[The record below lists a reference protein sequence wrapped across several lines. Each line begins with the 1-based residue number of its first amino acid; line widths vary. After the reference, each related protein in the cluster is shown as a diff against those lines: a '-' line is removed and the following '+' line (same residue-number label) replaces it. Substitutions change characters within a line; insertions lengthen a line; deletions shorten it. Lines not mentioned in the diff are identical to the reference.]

1 MELSRVAQLT
11 TSPRLVVPVRLRK
24 HGAARGGGGRLG
36 PPGGA
41 RGRRLVVGVEPAVRV
56 RLRLRLRLRLR
67 VRVRVRLRLRVRVR
81 GWRRTA
87 RGACTRA
94 G

>member
-24 HGAARGGGGRLG
+24 HGGARGGGGRLG

-56 RLRLRLRLRLR
+56 R
-67 VRVRVRLRLRVRVR
+67 VRVRVRGRGRVRARVRVR
-81 GWRRTA
+81 RRRLALVLRMT
-87 RGACTRA
+87 
-94 G
+94 

>member
-11 TSPRLVVPVRLRK
+11 TSPRLVVPVRLRE

-41 RGRRLVVGVEPAVRV
+41 RARGRRLVVGVEPAVRV
-56 RLRLRLRLRLR
+56 R
-67 VRVRVRLRLRVRVR
+67 VRVRVRARTRARARVR
-81 GWRRTA
+81 A
-87 RGACTRA
+87 RTRA
-94 G
+94 RARASG